1 MRPVS
6 RVLLLGPTAPRFKG
20 GIAHYT
26 HSLAAALAGC
36 AETSV
41 ISFSRPYPRLL
52 YPGAAEPSSRA
63 PALAGEAAL
72 LDWANPLSWRRA
84 GIAAA
89 GAQPERV
96 FVQWWSGFWA
106 APTWQF
112 VRALRA
118 RRPGARV
125 VGIVHNVADHDSVPF
140 SAAAGRRVLGQCDAL
155 VTHADD
161 MAAVLRARFPGKPV
175 ETLPMPAFDL
185 FAGAQI
191 PSQAAAQAQL
201 GVRSPLLL
209 FFGHVRPYK
218 GLDVLLRALAALGP
232 RLPGLTLLVVGEF
245 WKESRAETAALVGA
259 LGLEGRVRVVD
270 RYVAD
275 EEVPLYFRAADAA
288 VLPYRSATGTA
299 VSKVALALGTP
310 LIATAVGDLP
320 DLFAREPVG
329 VLCPPEDPHALAQA
343 IERFYAGDRRA
354 FQAAAQRAAA
364 ALTWDAFARR
374 LLEV

>member
-1 MRPVS
+1 MMRAV
-6 RVLLLGPTAPRFKG
+6 LLGPTTPRFKG

-26 HSLAAALAGC
+26 HSLAAALARC
-36 AETSV
+36 AETRV

-52 YPGAAEPSSRA
+52 YPGASELTSRA
-63 PALAGEAAL
+63 PAPADEAPL

-89 GAQPERV
+89 DAQPERV

-112 VRALRA
+112 VRLLRA

-125 VGIVHNVADHDSVPF
+125 VGIVHNLADHDSVPF
-140 SAAAGRRVLGQCDAL
+140 SAAAGRRVLGRCDAL
-155 VTHADD
+155 VTHAAA
-161 MAAVLRARFPGKPV
+161 MADVLQGRFPDTPV
-175 ETLPMPAFDL
+175 ATLPMPAFDL
-185 FAGAQI
+185 FAGDMEST
-191 PSQAAAQAQL
+191 PTQAEAQAQV
-201 GVRSPLLL
+201 GARSPLLL

-218 GLDVLLRALAALGP
+218 GLDVLLRALAELGP

-245 WKESRAETAALVGA
+245 WKESRAETAALIGA

-275 EEVPLYFRAADAA
+275 EEVPIYFRAADAA

-329 VLCPPEDPHALAQA
+329 VICAPEDPSALAKA
-343 IERFYAGDRRA
+343 VERFYAADRRA

-364 ALTWDAFARR
+364 SLTWDAFARR